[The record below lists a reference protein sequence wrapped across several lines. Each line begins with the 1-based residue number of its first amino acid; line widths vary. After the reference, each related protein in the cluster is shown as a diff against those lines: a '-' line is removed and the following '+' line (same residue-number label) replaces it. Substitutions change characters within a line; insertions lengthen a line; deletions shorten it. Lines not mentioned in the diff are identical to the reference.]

1 MSNAIYPKY
10 KEALLSGDND
20 VSLTTGTVK
29 VSILNT
35 DVTPYNASNEF
46 YSDLASSGDG
56 VISSSTITN
65 TTVVNGLFDGDDV
78 TLSSVTGAQSE
89 AFLFWIDT
97 GSTSTS
103 RLVAYIDTG
112 VSGLPIIPNGSDID
126 IEWNVN
132 GIFQL

>member
-1 MSNAIYPKY
+1 MANAIYPKY
-10 KEALLSGDND
+10 KEALLSGDSG

-29 VSILNT
+29 VSLLNT
-35 DVTPYNASNEF
+35 DVTPYNTSNEF

-56 VISSSTITN
+56 IVSTATITS
-65 TTVVNGLFDGDDV
+65 TTAVNGLFDGDDIIF
-78 TLSSVTGAQSE
+78 SSVTGPQSE
-89 AFLFWIDT
+89 ALLFWIDT

-112 VSGLPIIPNGSDID
+112 VSGLPVIPNGSDID
-126 IEWNVN
+126 IEWNAN